1 MSSNHFLT
9 RTEQRVSR
17 RIDVNFA
24 LVVVALLGCLF
35 EEAYGQSRGQSSEAS
50 QTAATA
56 ITVRSNLVLVPVLVK
71 DKTGEPVLSL
81 NAGDFILTDNGV
93 PQSVRM
99 ELDTDSQPM
108 ALAVIV
114 ETGREGAL
122 HLGDYRNLGV
132 ALDAVIGNVPRH
144 IAVIGFDSKP
154 HLERYRC
161 GGADR
166 RKAAER

>member
-1 MSSNHFLT
+1 M
-9 RTEQRVSR
+9 
-17 RIDVNFA
+17 
-24 LVVVALLGCLF
+24 
-35 EEAYGQSRGQSSEAS
+35 
-50 QTAATA
+50 
-56 ITVRSNLVLVPVLVK
+56 LVK

-144 IAVIGFDSKP
+144 IAVIGFDSSLTSKRTLRTIP
-154 HLERYRC
+154 MRRRRPSQSCREVMRARRFSMRSISASASCAISRQPIVARC
-161 GGADR
+161 CYSAR
-166 RKAAER
+166 L